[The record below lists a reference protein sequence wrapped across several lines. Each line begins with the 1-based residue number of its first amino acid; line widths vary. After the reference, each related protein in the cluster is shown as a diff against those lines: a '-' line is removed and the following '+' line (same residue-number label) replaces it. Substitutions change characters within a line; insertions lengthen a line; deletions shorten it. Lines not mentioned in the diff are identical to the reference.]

1 MSRKYEFKK
10 KRGEKP
16 AVYSANIGRQVVKIQ
31 RLYQT
36 LTNIRV
42 DYENKIISEIVKR
55 KPSFI
60 VLEDLNVSGM
70 MKNRHLSRAIAQ
82 QRLFYFRTKLTIKAK
97 QLGIEVENRG
107 QILS

>member
-1 MSRKYEFKK
+1 MSRKYEFKE

-16 AVYSANIGRQVVKIQ
+16 VAYSANIERQVVKIQ

-42 DYENKIISEIVKR
+42 DYENKIISAIVKR
-55 KPSFI
+55 EPRFI

-70 MKNRHLSRAIAQ
+70 MKNRHLSRAIA
-82 QRLFYFRTKLTIKAK
+82 
-97 QLGIEVENRG
+97 
-107 QILS
+107 